1 MTSRVSH
8 TSIDCRD
15 AYALSV
21 FWAGVLGYAGDPDE
35 PDEPGD
41 EECLLLSPDGA
52 HRLLFL
58 QVPEPK
64 SVKNRLHLDLEPVG
78 VTREEEVERILAL
91 GATLLDDRRRPDGGW
106 AVLADPEGH
115 EFCVL
120 LTRAEREAAGSL

>member
-1 MTSRVSH
+1 MSH
-8 TSIDCRD
+8 TSVDCRD

-41 EECLLLSPDGA
+41 EECLLLSPDGE

-58 QVPEPK
+58 EVPEPK
-64 SVKNRLHLDLEPVG
+64 SVKNRLHLDLEPVDG
-78 VTREEEVERILAL
+78 GREEEVDRLLAL

-106 AVLADPEGH
+106 AVLADPEGN

>member
-41 EECLLLSPDGA
+41 EECLLLSPGGE

-58 QVPEPK
+58 EVPEPK
-64 SVKNRLHLDLEPVG
+64 SVKNRLHLDLEPVDG
-78 VTREEEVERILAL
+78 GREEEVDRLLAL

-106 AVLADPEGH
+106 AVLADPEGN